1 MKPFVGSFSMSWL
14 TSVNL
19 IDWHFHLLVRPKH
32 LRLEAQSIR
41 YNSDDN
47 FFRMSSDQSLR
58 STRKWSCSTLQDG
71 VDCLMHHV
79 MDAEERESIPYEVL
93 MICKYETYAHLD
105 NIVHF
110 ITEIYTCIYTIHIYT
125 AMYWNLENAA
135 IFQEIVWYILCDAF

>member
-1 MKPFVGSFSMSWL
+1 MSWL

-32 LRLEAQSIR
+32 LPLEAQSIR

-58 STRKWSCSTLQDG
+58 STRKWSCSTLRDG
-71 VDCLMHHV
+71 VDCLMQQV

-93 MICKYETYAHLD
+93 
-105 NIVHF
+105 
-110 ITEIYTCIYTIHIYT
+110 
-125 AMYWNLENAA
+125 
-135 IFQEIVWYILCDAF
+135 